1 MPHKHPRNLAGVG
14 LEGLGCAGG
23 ARPKSCRGGG
33 KPAVGAVRG
42 LWGPCGTWEG
52 RELIAQHGNCPHCCR
67 TDKHQR
73 YWLQEPFGS
82 PNISL
87 ISSFILH
94 HFFKQPQ
101 WKGLC
106 ILHENPKYCEELTSS
121 PGFHSV
127 TFTSLSHTF
136 LSTLLG
142 EKKDDLLPWHSRG
155 CFPHTQK
162 YFHECIMICTYTAC
176 SIYKY
181 VEHQANFQFLASRGT
196 FWVCVGESHGI
207 FLAIYS

>member
-1 MPHKHPRNLAGVG
+1 MSHKHPKNLAGVG
-14 LEGLGCAGG
+14 LEGLGCAGV

-121 PGFHSV
+121 PGHALL
-127 TFTSLSHTF
+127 SLSDF
-136 LSTLLG
+136 YQ
-142 EKKDDLLPWHSRG
+142 P
-155 CFPHTQK
+155 FPHFFINSAWRK
-162 YFHECIMICTYTAC
+162 
-176 SIYKY
+176 KRW
-181 VEHQANFQFLASRGT
+181 LAS
-196 FWVCVGESHGI
+196 
-207 FLAIYS
+207 LA

>member
-1 MPHKHPRNLAGVG
+1 MVFRTTRYFLTESALLARPINTRETWLVWDW
-14 LEGLGCAGG
+14 LGCAGG

-33 KPAVGAVRG
+33 KPTVGAVRG

-52 RELIAQHGNCPHCCR
+52 RELIAQHGNCPYCCR

-82 PNISL
+82 PNVSL

-121 PGFHSV
+121 PGHALL
-127 TFTSLSHTF
+127 SLSDF
-136 LSTLLG
+136 
-142 EKKDDLLPWHSRG
+142 
-155 CFPHTQK
+155 
-162 YFHECIMICTYTAC
+162 
-176 SIYKY
+176 
-181 VEHQANFQFLASRGT
+181 
-196 FWVCVGESHGI
+196 
-207 FLAIYS
+207 